1 MYLYH
6 KDTNNMADIA
16 TRWEK
21 IRNEYMR
28 YIRFE
33 RRLSENSVEAYM
45 RDLEEFTSFVIHT
58 YGVAPDKVEPQMIE
72 RFMGWLYDNGRSG
85 ASQAR
90 RLSGVKSFYNFL
102 LLGDRIDALP
112 TDNVHTPKLGRVLP
126 DTLTVEEIDA
136 MLATFDMRTPKGCR
150 DSAIVE
156 VLYSCGLRVSELTSL
171 RIDNLF
177 FGEGYIRIT
186 GKGDKQ
192 RLVPIGS
199 VARDKI
205 QLYMD
210 VRVPDKPSEPILFLN
225 NRGKP
230 LTRVMI
236 FNIIKQ
242 AALMAG
248 IDRQISPHTLR
259 HSYATHLLE
268 GGANIRQVQEL
279 LGHESIVTTEIYTH
293 LDRKQL
299 ARTMEDSFADINL

>member
-1 MYLYH
+1 MVDVT
-6 KDTNNMADIA
+6 K
-16 TRWEK
+16 RWE
-21 IRNEYMR
+21 RLQVEYKR
-28 YIRFE
+28 YIRGE
-33 RRLSENSVEAYM
+33 KRLSENTVEAYM
-45 RDLEEFTSFVIHT
+45 DDYEEFMHFILRNWDV
-58 YGVAPDKVEPQMIE
+58 VPEKVNPEMIS
-72 RFMGWLYDNGRSG
+72 RFMRWLGEERRSS

-90 RLSGVKSFYNFL
+90 RLSGVKSLYNYL
-102 LLGDRIDALP
+102 LLSERIEQLPTENVDAPKAERLLPDVLSVAEIDAL
-112 TDNVHTPKLGRVLP
+112 
-126 DTLTVEEIDA
+126 
-136 MLATFDMRTPKGCR
+136 LATFDLSSVKGCR

-171 RIDNLF
+171 RLQDLF
-177 FGEGYIRIT
+177 FGEGYIRII

-205 QLYMD
+205 QLYME
-210 VRVPDKPSEPILFLN
+210 VRTPAKPSEPTLFLN

-248 IDRQISPHTLR
+248 IDKQISPHTLR

-279 LGHESIVTTEIYTH
+279 LGHESILTTEVYTH
-293 LDRKQL
+293 VNRKHL
-299 ARTMEDSFADINL
+299 RGVVEDSFSNVDL